1 LRIFNFLWRV
11 KHVEHALS
19 SIAKN
24 HMTVNRRLFKMKQVR
39 GALLKCHIL
48 HSEMNHFLYN
58 FLNYLMVDVI
68 ESAWKTFLHKLET
81 VSNMNELIKIH

>member
-1 LRIFNFLWRV
+1 
-11 KHVEHALS
+11 
-19 SIAKN
+19 
-24 HMTVNRRLFKMKQVR
+24 MTVNRRLFKMKQVR